1 MWLDTFSGFIVATAL
16 TEATKTVITHCPNC
30 FSVFDVPNQI
40 KTENGTGYYSQ
51 AFEVFCR
58 QFNVAHIILYNFQG
72 QDIMEL

>member
-1 MWLDTFSGFIVATAL
+1 
-16 TEATKTVITHCPNC
+16 
-30 FSVFDVPNQI
+30 VFDVPNQI